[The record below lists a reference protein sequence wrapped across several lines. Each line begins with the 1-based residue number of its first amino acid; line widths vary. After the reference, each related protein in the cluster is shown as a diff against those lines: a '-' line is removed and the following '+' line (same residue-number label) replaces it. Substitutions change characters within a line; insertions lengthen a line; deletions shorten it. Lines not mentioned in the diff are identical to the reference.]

1 MIRFFHKKVG
11 QYILPRIIPT
21 RMFHFKTSHNDVF
34 RILDSD
40 NKIITKT
47 ELLQKNTSS
56 YYSHIGLG
64 LFNLNEM
71 GEIVYKEKLNNI
83 GDRVEKDEAYLEVES
98 VKSCNEMMTPV
109 GGEID
114 KFNDEFI
121 ENYENIEEIQNLS
134 EESREEFMDTHNLYF
149 VKVKM
154 NETDIN
160 NLIEGIDEYEYRE
173 D

>member
-1 MIRFFHKKVG
+1 
-11 QYILPRIIPT
+11 
-21 RMFHFKTSHNDVF
+21 
-34 RILDSD
+34 
-40 NKIITKT
+40 
-47 ELLQKNTSS
+47 
-56 YYSHIGLG
+56 
-64 LFNLNEM
+64 M

-134 EESREEFMDTHNLYF
+134 EESKEEFMDKNNLYF

-154 NETDIN
+154 NENDIN